1 MTVAAVASP
10 SLKFLE
16 DRWDPAIADKLDEPE
31 LLRYRSNLLG
41 SDLRLTNFAG
51 GNTSS
56 KIDEVDPLTGGTVK
70 VLWVKGS
77 GGDLGS
83 IKRGGFAT
91 LYLDKLLALEHLY
104 QGQDTEDSMV
114 DMYALCS
121 FRNNPVASSIDTP
134 LHGFLPFPHV
144 DHLHPDWGIALAA
157 SANGKQKMEEF
168 NREFDHRLIWIPWQR
183 PGFELAMMLKRAV
196 EKNPDC
202 DGIVLGGHGLFTW
215 GETQRECYVNT
226 ITIIDQLGQFI
237 ANHSRRKGETRFG
250 GEAGKSRPNRPELAT
265 EILPFLRG
273 RVSAQRRWIAN
284 FSDHED
290 VLRFVNSSHA
300 GDLAFLGTSCPDH
313 FIRTKIRPMF
323 VPWAEDEDV
332 AALKSRIESTLAEY
346 REHYRS
352 YYQAHALPDSPALRD
367 ASPTIVLIPGLGMFS
382 FGKNKTEARIT
393 GEFYTNAIHVMEG
406 ASLLDEGEVSGSK
419 SSIVPQCGEGMDPTT
434 FKVFTNY
441 LAMPL
446 SEAFRIE
453 YWALE
458 EAKIR
463 RQPAEKELS
472 RSIVVVVGGGS
483 GIGREVAL
491 LAAARGAHVMV
502 ADRDL
507 GAAGKVAD
515 EVAKITSKESV
526 ASAGV
531 DIRSRDA
538 IANALKATIAVFG
551 GADIL
556 INTAA
561 MFPSSPD
568 GIISEAQWAMTLD
581 VNVTANYLLCDE
593 AAKIFN
599 AQGLDSSIVLTSSA
613 NAVVP
618 KRGSEAYDVSK
629 AALSHLVRELA
640 VGLAP
645 KIRVNGICPATVVKG
660 STMFPRDRVRAS
672 LAKYNIPFE
681 ESMTDEELR
690 GVLANFYAQRTLTH
704 QPIDPVDC
712 AEAILFLASARS
724 RCTSGHLIPVDGGLP
739 EAFLR

>member
-1 MTVAAVASP
+1 
-10 SLKFLE
+10 
-16 DRWDPAIADKLDEPE
+16 
-31 LLRYRSNLLG
+31 
-41 SDLRLTNFAG
+41 
-51 GNTSS
+51 
-56 KIDEVDPLTGGTVK
+56 
-70 VLWVKGS
+70 
-77 GGDLGS
+77 
-83 IKRGGFAT
+83 
-91 LYLDKLLALEHLY
+91 
-104 QGQDTEDSMV
+104 
-114 DMYALCS
+114 
-121 FRNNPVASSIDTP
+121 
-134 LHGFLPFPHV
+134 
-144 DHLHPDWGIALAA
+144 
-157 SANGKQKMEEF
+157 
-168 NREFDHRLIWIPWQR
+168 
-183 PGFELAMMLKRAV
+183 
-196 EKNPDC
+196 
-202 DGIVLGGHGLFTW
+202 
-215 GETQRECYVNT
+215 
-226 ITIIDQLGQFI
+226 
-237 ANHSRRKGETRFG
+237 
-250 GEAGKSRPNRPELAT
+250 
-265 EILPFLRG
+265 
-273 RVSAQRRWIAN
+273 
-284 FSDHED
+284 
-290 VLRFVNSSHA
+290 
-300 GDLAFLGTSCPDH
+300 
-313 FIRTKIRPMF
+313 
-323 VPWAEDEDV
+323 
-332 AALKSRIESTLAEY
+332 
-346 REHYRS
+346 
-352 YYQAHALPDSPALRD
+352 
-367 ASPTIVLIPGLGMFS
+367 
-382 FGKNKTEARIT
+382 
-393 GEFYTNAIHVMEG
+393 
-406 ASLLDEGEVSGSK
+406 
-419 SSIVPQCGEGMDPTT
+419 
-434 FKVFTNY
+434 
-441 LAMPL
+441 
-446 SEAFRIE
+446 
-453 YWALE
+453 
-458 EAKIR
+458 
-463 RQPAEKELS
+463 
-472 RSIVVVVGGGS
+472 
-483 GIGREVAL
+483 VAL

-531 DIRSRDA
+531 DIRSRYA